1 MATHTRAAVLAM
13 ADLIDGGG
21 LNASE
26 RADAAAMLRDLAPP
40 EQPDAVHEA
49 ERRVIEAAIAWT
61 GGFDAISGCSCHTC
75 ELKRSVKALAAAR
88 GAGGGE

>member
-1 MATHTRAAVLAM
+1 MTTYT
-13 ADLIDGGG
+13 
-21 LNASE
+21 
-26 RADAAAMLRDLAPP
+26 RADALEMADHHEFMGHLQTAAMLRDLAPQ
-40 EQPDAVHEA
+40 EQPDAVREA

>member
-1 MATHTRAAVLAM
+1 MTTHTRAAVLTM

-26 RADAAAMLRDLAPP
+26 RADAAAMLRDLAPQ
-40 EQPDAVHEA
+40 EQPDAVREA
-49 ERRVIEAAIAWT
+49 ERKIIALALQWGCWDRPRWAVERELEDAA
-61 GGFDAISGCSCHTC
+61 
-75 ELKRSVKALAAAR
+75 EALAAAR